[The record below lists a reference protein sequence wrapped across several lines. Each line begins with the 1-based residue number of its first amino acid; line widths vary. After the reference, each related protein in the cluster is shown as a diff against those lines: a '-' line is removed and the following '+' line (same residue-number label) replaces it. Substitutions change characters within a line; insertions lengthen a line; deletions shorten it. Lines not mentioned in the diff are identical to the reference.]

1 MHKAE
6 SAIHILKEL
15 KNIGVKLSIDDF
27 GTGYSSL
34 SYLKHFPLDLLKID
48 RSFVKDIEGSFVK
61 DIEGSPD
68 SVAIVRAII
77 AMAKSLNFAVIA
89 EGVET
94 EWQLEFL
101 KRNDCDAM
109 QGYYFSPPVPA
120 REMTQLLEAKRCLA

>member
-48 RSFVKDIEGSFVK
+48 RSFVK